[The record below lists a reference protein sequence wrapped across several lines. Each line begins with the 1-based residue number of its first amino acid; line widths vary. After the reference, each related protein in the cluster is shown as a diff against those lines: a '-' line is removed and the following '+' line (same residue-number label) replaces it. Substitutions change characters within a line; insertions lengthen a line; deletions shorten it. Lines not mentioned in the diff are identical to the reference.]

1 MSIDIH
7 DIMGL
12 RKINAG
18 ADSQIGRTRMTVEI
32 TKLEQPID
40 AMFLIHKALRG
51 EADRTVEQARRLE
64 DGCSLQP
71 FKLAFTA
78 WATAIM
84 YHAEKEVGAE
94 MSRLV
99 DESRRTAADDPVEQV
114 KWALLEKEDSEYAKL
129 LEYVQDVMTV
139 LEEDIGTT
147 SVISRTKQH
156 LYGQVIALRVAQEDH
171 LETEE
176 AMVIP
181 LLREN
186 LSPRRQLEIVGGLLV
201 DRDADDPRWV
211 IEWISQDLTPRENDL
226 LLELESRINQAQPVA
241 P

>member
-1 MSIDIH
+1 
-7 DIMGL
+7 
-12 RKINAG
+12 
-18 ADSQIGRTRMTVEI
+18 MTVEI
-32 TKLEQPID
+32 TTLEQPID

-64 DGCSLQP
+64 DGTSLQP

>member
-1 MSIDIH
+1 
-7 DIMGL
+7 
-12 RKINAG
+12 
-18 ADSQIGRTRMTVEI
+18 MTAEI
-32 TKLEQPID
+32 TTLEQPID

-51 EADRTVEQARRLE
+51 EADRTVDLARCLE

-84 YHAEKEVGAE
+84 YHAEKEVGTE
-94 MSRLV
+94 MTKSV
-99 DESRRTAADDPVEQV
+99 DESRKAAANDPIERV
-114 KWALLEKEDSEYAKL
+114 KWAVLEKEDAEYARL
-129 LEYVQDVMTV
+129 LDGVMEVMTV
-139 LEEDIGTT
+139 LEEDIGAT
-147 SVISRTKQH
+147 SIISRTKQH

-186 LSPRRQLEIVGGLLV
+186 LSPECQLEVIGGLLV
-201 DRDADDPRWV
+201 DHEADDKRWV
-211 IEWISQDLTPRENDL
+211 LDWISQDLTDNENKL
-226 LLELESRINQAQPVA
+226 LLGLESQIKQAVPLV
-241 P
+241 

>member
-1 MSIDIH
+1 
-7 DIMGL
+7 
-12 RKINAG
+12 
-18 ADSQIGRTRMTVEI
+18 MTVEI
-32 TKLEQPID
+32 TNLEQPID

>member
-1 MSIDIH
+1 
-7 DIMGL
+7 
-12 RKINAG
+12 
-18 ADSQIGRTRMTVEI
+18 MTVEI
-32 TKLEQPID
+32 TNLEQPID

-241 P
+241 L